1 MKAGNGNRFINSVD
15 KDLPKYYRKTINVS
29 HCCMDNMLQLV
40 KKNNYKF
47 LKASNACYN
56 SNRQGKKIALST
68 MNI

>member
-1 MKAGNGNRFINSVD
+1 MGNRFINSID
-15 KDLPKYYRKTINVS
+15 KNPKYYRKTINVS

-47 LKASNACYN
+47 LKACNESYN
-56 SNRQGKKIALST
+56 SNRQGKKIALSK